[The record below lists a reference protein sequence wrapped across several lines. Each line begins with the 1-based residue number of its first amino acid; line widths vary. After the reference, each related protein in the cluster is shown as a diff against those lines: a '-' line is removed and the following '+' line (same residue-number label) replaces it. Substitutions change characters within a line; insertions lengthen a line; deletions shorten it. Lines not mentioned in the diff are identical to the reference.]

1 MVYISI
7 VSPGYFDRLVS
18 VAEQVPSVL
27 STAAPMLKTV
37 DNVHTV
43 FHLGPR
49 LSQSGFATVFLL
61 PGQPDQVFRI
71 QECTQI
77 REIVDEV
84 RLGQKLEAAGLAP
97 STIAHYLDR
106 THHGMLMQRYQ
117 MDLQHWFKTSTPTIH
132 RRSLWPM
139 RVRQLLRSM
148 ARTGVFCIDLKPANI
163 VINVEDMGI
172 IREMKLIDFGGGLCW
187 ESSQLLPDTPHLP
200 WQVVYATLLL
210 VFNASIKHSEPEIY
224 ARHGDNGPFAE
235 TRLTVAQILDQPLLR
250 HYWSNLFFR
259 VPIDTYTTYFMH
271 LPEPDDG
278 RT

>member
-1 MVYISI
+1 
-7 VSPGYFDRLVS
+7 
-18 VAEQVPSVL
+18 
-27 STAAPMLKTV
+27 
-37 DNVHTV
+37 
-43 FHLGPR
+43 
-49 LSQSGFATVFLL
+49 
-61 PGQPDQVFRI
+61 
-71 QECTQI
+71 
-77 REIVDEV
+77 
-84 RLGQKLEAAGLAP
+84 
-97 STIAHYLDR
+97 
-106 THHGMLMQRYQ
+106 
-117 MDLQHWFKTSTPTIH
+117 
-132 RRSLWPM
+132 M
-139 RVRQLLRSM
+139 RVRQLLR
-148 ARTGVFCIDLKPANI
+148 RTGVFCIDLKPANI